1 MINLAVQFLLASLQ
15 LLELLETFPGCVV
28 DDHFLVRQL
37 LTFSRH
43 HATFVSVLGLQLQ
56 IHLLLLL
63 LLLLEFE
70 FVLFAQHAEG
80 EPSWLLARL
89 LKGCLSLG
97 GADLS

>member
-1 MINLAVQFLLASLQ
+1 LVG
-15 LLELLETFPGCVV
+15 ELLTLPG
-28 DDHFLVRQL
+28 
-37 LTFSRH
+37 H
-43 HATFVSVLGLQLQ
+43 HATLVSVLGLLQ